1 MSVTDGAPVAPQGRK
16 RGGTRRIDRASI
28 IDVAKTFDPQNITMQ
43 AVADKMGVDRK
54 ALNYH
59 VTDREGL
66 LRLVAADVFESSF
79 SQVFASHFSPADA
92 DEPDAWKK
100 AVSAWATAVRD
111 GMVAAGVPANYYVI
125 NSDNLSVF
133 EPVELVLQ
141 QLIAAGFDQTVASRA
156 VIFLTHFAMG
166 VGRDIVM
173 ETQLGE
179 HPQSAEVRR
188 MLSGSAEAE
197 KFEALQVLMKAD
209 LNALGDMQSQFDFEV
224 DVFVRGM
231 EQQLGT

>member
-1 MSVTDGAPVAPQGRK
+1 MTDDAPTAPTARK
-16 RGGTRRIDRASI
+16 RGGTRRIDRAAI
-28 IDVAKTFDPQNITMQ
+28 IDVAKTFDPQNLTMQ

-79 SQVFASHFSPADA
+79 SEVFASHFSTEDA
-92 DEPDAWKK
+92 GNPGAWKK
-100 AVSAWATAVRD
+100 AVYAWATAVRD

-141 QLIAAGFDQTVASRA
+141 QLIAAGFDQTAASRA
-156 VIFLTHFAMG
+156 VIFLTHFAMA

-209 LNALGDMQSQFDFEV
+209 LNALSDMQSQFDFEV

-231 EQQLGT
+231 QQQLGT